1 MAHYTLPGV
10 MHYLQTEFTKNER
23 DRITWELERA
33 EMKTRITE
41 LENENNELKYQL
53 SKLKLPREDDKND
66 ESSTTTATTTG
77 LSPLIR
83 SKAAVQENVKEIV
96 YLLKS
101 PNANDQI
108 ESLKTKA
115 NVNYH
120 VSKMGVNSNDLHSNN
135 NSGNNVNNINNNN
148 NGNSGNAHNSK
159 WGQTGD
165 RMNSTTVRSNNNVE
179 YSFGEQKF
187 ELEEVSDAETEV
199 ASSQDQHEEVNTRKA
214 AQVASLFE
222 SDSTESKS
230 IEVVKPPT
238 VVKSLKVHKDQIV
251 MYSSCGDLVD
261 VKVSN
266 DFHLSSPKTYTL
278 NGLSDTILDYFVVGD
293 DQVLTIDESGL
304 KLWELGISECVSHM
318 NIFKDGHV
326 KLIEYKDIIH
336 IDFKNK
342 WLLFATKEN
351 VVIIEVVIMRSSVP
365 SKLAINKKHMVE
377 TYKNL
382 LDIVL
387 GMTEKSF
394 ITICG
399 PPYELVIYNFQGEIL
414 QTISIEKHMSG
425 TMLLSDESARTS
437 FKLNKETSKLLIQIN
452 NIILVYSFDQ
462 KAIILKRLLK
472 SIPTTVLFGSLNDIV
487 ILAYSS
493 KRIEF
498 RTLNRFDYIQKV
510 LTSEGEGPSEEVE
523 ELSLTGETFKDQID
537 ALGCPLDM
545 VTMNNKL
552 MLASV
557 GQNGALS
564 LSSLMNL
571 R

>member
-41 LENENNELKYQL
+41 LENENNELRYQMN
-53 SKLKLPREDDKND
+53 KLKLEEGNGKDHEGNKTNT
-66 ESSTTTATTTG
+66 SSTG

-108 ESLKTKA
+108 ESLKNKA
-115 NVNYH
+115 NANYQ
-120 VSKMGVNSNDLHSNN
+120 VSKMALNTTDNRSKPTREITKRRESGSKQNVSHRQANHST
-135 NSGNNVNNINNNN
+135 NIRE
-148 NGNSGNAHNSK
+148 S
-159 WGQTGD
+159 
-165 RMNSTTVRSNNNVE
+165 NVE
-179 YSFGEQKF
+179 DRLNEQKF

-199 ASSQDQHEEVNTRKA
+199 VSSDHEETTMRKA

-222 SDSTESKS
+222 NESTEFKTTK
-230 IEVVKPPT
+230 VVKPPT
-238 VVKSLKVHKDQIV
+238 SVRKLKVQKDQIV
-251 MYSSCGDLVD
+251 MYNSNGDLVN
-261 VKVSN
+261 VKVGQ
-266 DFHLSSPKTYTL
+266 DFNLSSPTTYTL
-278 NGLSDTILDYFVVGD
+278 NGVSDTVLDYFVVSD
-293 DQVLTIDESGL
+293 NQVLTIDESGL
-304 KLWELGISECVSHM
+304 KLWELGVSKCISHM
-318 NIFKDGHV
+318 NIFEDGHV
-326 KLIEYKDIIH
+326 KLIDYRDIIH
-336 IDFKNK
+336 VDFKNK

-377 TYKNL
+377 TYKNI

-414 QTISIEKHMSG
+414 QTISIEKHMAG

-437 FKLNKETSKLLIQIN
+437 FKLNKETSKLLIQVN

-462 KAIILKRLLK
+462 KAIVLKRLLK
-472 SIPTTVLFGSLNDIV
+472 SIPTTVLFGSVNDIV

-493 KRIEF
+493 RRIEF
-498 RTLNRFDYIQKV
+498 RTLSRFDYIQKV
-510 LTSEGEGPSEEVE
+510 LTGEGEGPTEEVE
-523 ELSLTGETFKDQID
+523 ELSLTGKTFKDQID
-537 ALGCPLDM
+537 ALSCPLDV
-545 VTMNNKL
+545 VTLNNKL
-552 MLASV
+552 MLATV
-557 GQNGALS
+557 GHSGTLS
-564 LSSLMNL
+564 LHSLMNL